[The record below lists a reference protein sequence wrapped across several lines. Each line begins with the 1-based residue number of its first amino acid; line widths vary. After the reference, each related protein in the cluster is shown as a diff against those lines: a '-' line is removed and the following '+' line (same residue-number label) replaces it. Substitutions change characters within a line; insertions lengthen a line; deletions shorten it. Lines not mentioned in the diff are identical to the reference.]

1 MILEMTNPPPARLY
15 FWGEGGIYGPFD
27 IQQDGEWAG
36 WPDFGQV
43 MRYFRK
49 KARLSSKA
57 FGELYGKEVNTDG
70 SAIAEGWIR
79 EMETQN
85 KVPVDIT
92 KRKIIARLLKI
103 PPMLL
108 SLAVLEDLFQEP
120 RVQTPHT
127 MARQSRLQRATIDT
141 TTYHNNVR
149 TIWQLHDTGNA
160 QGKLGQLYADIRAL
174 ETHEQQAQGALRS
187 HIQEILL
194 GDQLLATHIVR
205 DQRQFKRAYAHAN
218 EAVRVAKSMQD
229 SDLIATA
236 LFTRGWTCLEWGL
249 FGTMQQGVF
258 QIQQDKIRAAIDDF
272 GATLKVFPSQD
283 GMHPQL
289 RGCLSMYMARA
300 QAALALSRGERIPAS
315 LLLALDTVADTVG
328 KQNIDDVYTRALVT
342 GTRKSW
348 HQAGYLNTRAAA
360 FNTAGLPGQALK
372 ELNALESLMEKTY
385 RKDDTRQFA
394 WLDILR
400 ANIYMGLGEFGE
412 ATARARQAL
421 LACQDINSITNIAII
436 SDIHGRLLTSS
447 YKTASDVQ
455 ELGAILRKSA
465 ASLMQPEEELR
476 S

>member
-1 MILEMTNPPPARLY
+1 MQI
-15 FWGEGGIYGPFD
+15 
-27 IQQDGEWAG
+27 
-36 WPDFGQV
+36 
-43 MRYFRK
+43 
-49 KARLSSKA
+49 
-57 FGELYGKEVNTDG
+57 
-70 SAIAEGWIR
+70 
-79 EMETQN
+79 
-85 KVPVDIT
+85 
-92 KRKIIARLLKI
+92 
-103 PPMLL
+103 
-108 SLAVLEDLFQEP
+108 
-120 RVQTPHT
+120 PHT
-127 MARQSRLQRATIDT
+127 TAGQSKLRRVAIDT

-160 QGKLGQLYADIRAL
+160 QGKLGQLQADIHAL
-174 ETHEQQAQGALRS
+174 ESHEQQSQGDLRS

-205 DQRQFKRAYAHAN
+205 DQRQFKRAYSHAN

-229 SDLIATA
+229 NDLIATA

-249 FGTMQQGVF
+249 FGSMQQGVF
-258 QIQQDKIRAAIDDF
+258 QVQQEKIRAAIDDF
-272 GATLKVFPSQD
+272 GATLKVFPVQD
-283 GMHPQL
+283 DMHPQL
-289 RGCLSMYMARA
+289 RGCLTMYMARA

-315 LLLALDTVADTVG
+315 LLLALDNVADTVG

-348 HQAGYLNTRAAA
+348 HQAGYLSTRAIA

-400 ANIYMGLGEFGE
+400 GNIYMGLGEFGE
-412 ATARARQAL
+412 ATARARRAL

-436 SDIHGRLLTSS
+436 SDIYGRLLTSS
-447 YKTASDVQ
+447 YKTASDVR

-465 ASLMQPEEELR
+465 ASVMMPEEEPR